1 MLTTPNLS
9 NNAVE
14 SAPPITITIGV
25 ARRLSGL
32 GYTTIWKLIG
42 EGTLQTVHVGRRR
55 LILYDSLLRL
65 LTPANNA
72 ACAPP
77 RRRRGR
83 PRKPSCA
90 MAEKTCAP

>member
-1 MLTTPNLS
+1 MPTTPAKIPTRNGGADS
-9 NNAVE
+9 TQPIAV
-14 SAPPITITIGV
+14 TIPE

-55 LILYDSLLRL
+55 LILYNSLLRL
-65 LTPANNA
+65 LTPESTASVL
-72 ACAPP
+72 P

-83 PRKPSCA
+83 PRKSVL
-90 MAEKTCAP
+90 TGCAP